1 MALVTHLLIVNSSNS
16 VGFRFLGLL
25 ILFAVSFSLHSKHVL
40 AAEPDAANLC
50 EFAKYSS
57 ESQDSLADA
66 KKRLAPLVG
75 KKFESS
81 DGVQWKF
88 NVGICTG
95 VSDDKGVAI
104 QQLKMDSD
112 NKIVERHNLGSL
124 KDSHILVGTD
134 WIMLEYRE
142 GENYGNHCTGEKK
155 RSVVMITCD
164 PNIDD
169 NQAQMVFM
177 KEENTKTEQCY
188 YLFEMKHQAACPT
201 VSGSGSLSVGTIL
214 VIVFFSVLGVYLLIG
229 FLYAR
234 FVLRAKGIEQI
245 PNYEFWK
252 DFGNL
257 QADGC
262 DFICRTKERRRMDHF
277 GGIGDDQLESAEEIR
292 DDNLLPM

>member
-1 MALVTHLLIVNSSNS
+1 MALVTHLLIVNSSNP

-40 AAEPDAANLC
+40 AADADMC
-50 EFAKYSS
+50 VFATYKG
-57 ESQDSLADA
+57 ESQEALAYA
-66 KKRLAPLVG
+66 KKRLAPLTG
-75 KKFESS
+75 KKFTSS
-81 DGVQWKF
+81 DGLQWKY
-88 NVGICTG
+88 NVGICTN
-95 VSDDKGVAI
+95 VADDNKDVAI
-104 QQLKMDSD
+104 QQIQTD
-112 NKIVERHNLGSL
+112 NDKSKAPEVNNVGSL
-124 KDSHILVGTD
+124 KDTHITVGTD
-134 WIMLEYRE
+134 WIMLEYRG
-142 GENYGNHCTGEKK
+142 GEVYKSHCNGEAK
-155 RSVVMITCD
+155 RALIMITCD

-188 YLFEMKHQAACPT
+188 YLFEMKHQAVCPT
-201 VSGSGSLSVGTIL
+201 LSGGRSLSVGTIL
-214 VIVFFSVLGVYLLIG
+214 LIVFFSVLGVYLLIG

-234 FVLRAKGIEQI
+234 LVLRAKGIEQI

-262 DFICRTKERRRMDHF
+262 DFVFRTKDRRRRDHF
-277 GGIGDDQLESAEEIR
+277 GGIGDDQLESAEDIR